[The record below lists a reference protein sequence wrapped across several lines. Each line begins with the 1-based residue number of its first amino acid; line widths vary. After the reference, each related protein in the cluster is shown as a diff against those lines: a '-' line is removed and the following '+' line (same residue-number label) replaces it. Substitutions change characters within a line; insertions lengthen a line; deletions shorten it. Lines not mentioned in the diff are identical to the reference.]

1 MLDWAALA
9 TVAVICAAGVVSPG
23 PNFLIVAQTAAGQ
36 GRVAALAAVAGVVI
50 VNGLWAGASLFGLKA
65 VFAAVPVVFAAVK
78 AAGAAY
84 LVWLGVRLWRD
95 ARKPLHA
102 TPVAGTAGLWG
113 AFRAG
118 LATNLANFKAVA
130 FFASAFA
137 AAAPAPGETAMLW
150 MSLLVVIVM
159 ATCWYGLVAL
169 ALSSPAVAG
178 AYRRAKRWIDRACG
192 GLMILFGA
200 RLAWSLR

>member
-1 MLDWAALA
+1 M
-9 TVAVICAAGVVSPG
+9 VSPG

-169 ALSSPAVAG
+169 ALALSSPAVAG